1 MFNAEYLHSKLEEQ
15 PFVPF
20 RLITSSGQAYDI
32 THPELLMVGKSRLVV
47 GTASNDHPGIFETTN
62 MVAILHVTDLQEL
75 LLPAKAGNNG
85 SV

>member
-1 MFNAEYLHSKLEEQ
+1 MFNAEFIRSKHKEE

-20 RLITSSGQAYDI
+20 RLITSSGQAYDV

-47 GTASNDHPGIFETTN
+47 GTASNDNPGIFETTN

-75 LLPAKAGNNG
+75 LAPAKSSSNG
-85 SV
+85 AV

>member
-1 MFNAEYLHSKLEEQ
+1 
-15 PFVPF
+15 
-20 RLITSSGQAYDI
+20 
-32 THPELLMVGKSRLVV
+32 MVGKSRLVV